1 MPAMHEIE
9 YRAAR
14 QIELREA
21 VEGQPLELLGYAST
35 FDAPYE
41 VDGMTET
48 IARGAFE
55 RTLRE
60 KPDVFAFI
68 GHDPN
73 RVIARTTNGSLALQ
87 QDGHGL
93 KVVLRPVDTQD
104 GRDAATLVRTGTL
117 DSMSFGFLVKDDS
130 IEMRDGRLHREIR
143 DVELHEVSIV
153 AFPANANARIST
165 RARERADEL
174 MREQRKA
181 NRRVFLPPFPLA
193 ELRSPTNGTV

>member
-1 MPAMHEIE
+1 MSEIE
-9 YRAAR
+9 YRAVR
-14 QIELREA
+14 SIEVRAEPDA
-21 VEGQPLELLGYAST
+21 PLELLGYAST

-55 RTLRE
+55 RTLRD

-73 RVIARTTNGSLALQ
+73 RVIARTTNGSLALD
-87 QDGHGL
+87 QDDHGL
-93 KVVLRPVDTQD
+93 RVVLRPIDTQD

-117 DSMSFGFLVKDDS
+117 DSMSFGFLVKDDA
-130 IEMRDGRLHREIR
+130 IELRDGRLHREIR

-165 RARERADEL
+165 RARERADQLLRDER
-174 MREQRKA
+174 RE
-181 NRRVFLPPFPLA
+181 RRRLFLPPLPLA
-193 ELRSPTNGTV
+193 DMRRDHGTR

>member
-1 MPAMHEIE
+1 MSEIE
-9 YRAAR
+9 YRTVR
-14 QIELREA
+14 TIEIRDASEDA
-21 VEGQPLELLGYAST
+21 PLELAGYAST
-35 FDAPYE
+35 FNAPYE

-48 IARGAFE
+48 IAAGAFH

-73 RVIARTTNGSLALQ
+73 RVIARTTNGSLALS
-87 QDGHGL
+87 QDEHGL
-93 KVVLRPVDTQD
+93 RVIMRPIDTQD

-117 DSMSFGFLVKDDS
+117 DSMSFGFIVKDDA
-130 IEMRDGRLHREIR
+130 IELRDGRMHREIR

-165 RARERADEL
+165 RARERAEQI
-174 MREQRKA
+174 MHEQRKA
-181 NRRVFLPPFPLA
+181 RRRIFLPPAPIA
-193 ELRSPTNGTV
+193 DLRSNHGTV